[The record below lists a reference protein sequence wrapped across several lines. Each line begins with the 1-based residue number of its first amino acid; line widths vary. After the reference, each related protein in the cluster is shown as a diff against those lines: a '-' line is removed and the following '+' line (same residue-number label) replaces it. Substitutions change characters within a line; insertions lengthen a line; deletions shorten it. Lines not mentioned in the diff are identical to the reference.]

1 MPVIIFVGIV
11 RLIPAAILESRFFIT
26 LRSIIIK
33 ISRMEFVF
41 MERNFMIL
49 ITPKVTKPLNKDS
62 LQSLN
67 NKIVGAMSRENVLE
81 LNKKPKNDRENIRDS
96 ASRRRPV
103 RKNGGGNNGCST
115 VSCNSN

>member
-1 MPVIIFVGIV
+1 
-11 RLIPAAILESRFFIT
+11 
-26 LRSIIIK
+26 
-33 ISRMEFVF
+33 
-41 MERNFMIL
+41 MIL

-81 LNKKPKNDRENIRDS
+81 LNKKPKTIEKILETVLQDEGLYG
-96 ASRRRPV
+96 
-103 RKNGGGNNGCST
+103 KTGGNNGCST